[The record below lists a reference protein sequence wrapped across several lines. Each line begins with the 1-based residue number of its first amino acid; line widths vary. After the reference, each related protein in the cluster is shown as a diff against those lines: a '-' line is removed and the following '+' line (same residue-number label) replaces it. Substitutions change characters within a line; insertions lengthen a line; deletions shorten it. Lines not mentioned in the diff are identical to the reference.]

1 MLRVASRV
9 TGKPENGITGK
20 PEDGN
25 PLRESRQ
32 SSRIKK
38 QRLREN
44 LWRFVD
50 DIFWSACFLVCS
62 VLGVKR

>member
-1 MLRVASRV
+1 MSYLWSNRKTRKRDN
-9 TGKPENGITGK
+9 GK
-20 PEDGN
+20 

-32 SSRIKK
+32 SLRIKK
-38 QRLREN
+38 QKIREN

-62 VLGVKR
+62 VLRVKL

>member
-25 PLRESRQ
+25 PLSESRQ

-38 QRLREN
+38 TKAARK
-44 LWRFVD
+44 FVE
-50 DIFWSACFLVCS
+50 IR
-62 VLGVKR
+62 G